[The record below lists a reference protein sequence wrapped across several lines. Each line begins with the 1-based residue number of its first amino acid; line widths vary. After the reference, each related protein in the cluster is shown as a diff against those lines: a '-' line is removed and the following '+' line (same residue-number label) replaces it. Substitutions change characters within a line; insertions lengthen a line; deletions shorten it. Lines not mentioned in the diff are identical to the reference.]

1 MRVDLPA
8 CNFENCRFNLD
19 FNCINKRQ
27 FKECILKDLLN
38 IKNIYKVDR
47 EEPIHYCEDYSMIVV
62 AEDEEEPG
70 IILAVVL
77 GAHGVPVGATGTL
90 QALRQEPARDQALAR
105 CTKWWRGS

>member
-8 CNFENCRFNLD
+8 CNFKNCRFNLD

-62 AEDEEEPG
+62 AEDEEEAK
-70 IILAVVL
+70 IIARRESEDFENARLKVSAINIMESKCIL
-77 GAHGVPVGATGTL
+77 TANSGA
-90 QALRQEPARDQALAR
+90 
-105 CTKWWRGS
+105 

>member
-47 EEPIHYCEDYSMIVV
+47 EEPNCEDYSMIVV
-62 AEDEEEPG
+62 AEDEEEAE
-70 IILAVVL
+70 IIARRESEDFENARLKVSAINIMESKCIL
-77 GAHGVPVGATGTL
+77 TANSGA
-90 QALRQEPARDQALAR
+90 
-105 CTKWWRGS
+105 

>member
-62 AEDEEEPG
+62 AEDEEEAK
-70 IILAVVL
+70 IIARRESEDFENARLKVSAINIMESKYIL
-77 GAHGVPVGATGTL
+77 TANSGA
-90 QALRQEPARDQALAR
+90 
-105 CTKWWRGS
+105 